1 MNLQHT
7 AQLLRA
13 AIPSG
18 EPVLLQG
25 APGLGKTSV
34 VRDVATSLGY
44 DCHVMNPALLD
55 PTDVGGVPMNAD
67 GRLVRMLDDTLAAI
81 VEAQRPTVLF
91 LDELGQASPAMQAA
105 CAPII
110 LDRKMGG
117 RSLPEHVK
125 VVAATNRRSDR
136 AGVGGIVSHLVSRMM
151 VVQVECEPKEWAQ
164 WAVQSGLR
172 QEVVG
177 FLRFRPS
184 LLHKWDEETI
194 QQAAAGMPYACP
206 RSWDRVSRVL
216 SLGLSSEI
224 EPQAFEGCVGRGAAT
239 EFGSYLVVARDL
251 PDIDHLLLKPRAISW
266 KGEPSRRYALA
277 CAIAWRAKEK
287 PAEVIDAAQ
296 AAHGSGA
303 GEFAVLM
310 LRDALTIHPT
320 ISVTAPFRALNGS
333 PLGNA
338 LREV

>member
-7 AQLLRA
+7 SQLLRA
-13 AIPSG
+13 AIPAG

-34 VRDVATSLGY
+34 VRDVAHSLGY
-44 DCHVMNPALLD
+44 ACHVMNPALLD
-55 PTDVGGVPMNAD
+55 PTDVGGVPMND
-67 GRLVRMLDDTLAAI
+67 GGRLVRMLDDTLQSL
-81 VEAQRPTVLF
+81 VEATAPTVLF

-110 LDRKMGG
+110 LDRKLGG
-117 RSLPEHVK
+117 RALPEHVK

-151 VVQVECEPKEWAQ
+151 VVQVECEPKEWAA
-164 WAVQSGLR
+164 WAVKGALR

-216 SLGLSSEI
+216 SLRLSSDL
-224 EPQAFEGCVGRGAAT
+224 EPQAFEGCVGRGAAA
-239 EFGSYLVVARDL
+239 EFGAYLVVARDL
-251 PDIDHLLLKPRAISW
+251 PDVDAMLVHPRGISW

-277 CAIAWRAKEK
+277 SAIAWRAKEMA
-287 PAEVIDAAQ
+287 PQVIEAAQ
-296 AAHGSGA
+296 HAHASSA

-310 LRDALTIHPT
+310 LRDALTINPT
-320 ISVTAPFRALNGS
+320 LSITAPFRALNGT

-338 LREV
+338 VQEA